1 MSRSRQR
8 VSLQL
13 RPGPEDLSSE
23 ELRAILRGADD
34 LIMSGGRNLLAKVL
48 KGSRAQKVLALG
60 LDDNPVH
67 GFYRALSEEAIL
79 ARIDRA
85 IVDGWLAI
93 EYDGRLP
100 LLVFT
105 DRGWAIE
112 REARARELFDQLAEN
127 ARRGPPF
134 EVEALRDRNRSMIWR
149 LLDLIEASRDPDFIP
164 LLQAW
169 SELDYRKVRQRI
181 RSVLARLQAVR
192 TGGSD

>member
-13 RPGPEDLSSE
+13 RPCPDDLSDE
-23 ELRAILRGADD
+23 EMRAILRAADD
-34 LIMSGGRNLLAKVL
+34 LIMFGGRNLLAKVL
-48 KGSRAQKVLALG
+48 KGSRAKKVLELG
-60 LDDNPVH
+60 LNDNPVH

-105 DRGWAIE
+105 DHGWAIE

-127 ARRGPPF
+127 ARRDPPF
-134 EVEALRDRNRSMIWR
+134 EVETLRDRNRSMIWR
-149 LLDLIEASRDPDFIP
+149 LLDLIEASRDSDFIP
-164 LLQAW
+164 LLLAW
-169 SELDYRKVRQRI
+169 GEIDYRKVRQRI
-181 RSVLARLQAVR
+181 RSVIAQLQTVKTAE
-192 TGGSD
+192 SE

>member
-1 MSRSRQR
+1 MSRSRHR

-13 RPGPEDLSSE
+13 RPCSDDLSDE
-23 ELRAILRGADD
+23 ELRAILRAADD

-48 KGSRAQKVLALG
+48 KGSRAKKVLELG
-60 LDDNPVH
+60 LDDNPAH
-67 GFYRALSEEAIL
+67 GFYRSLSEDETL

-85 IVDGWLAI
+85 IVGGWLAI

-112 REARARELFDQLAEN
+112 REVRARELFDQMAEN

-134 EVEALRDRNRSMIWR
+134 EVEMLRDRNRSMIWR
-149 LLDLIEASRDPDFIP
+149 LLDLVEASHDPDFIA

-169 SELDYRKVRQRI
+169 GEIDYRKVRQRI
-181 RSVLARLQAVR
+181 RSVIAQLQAAR
-192 TGGSD
+192 TAGSE